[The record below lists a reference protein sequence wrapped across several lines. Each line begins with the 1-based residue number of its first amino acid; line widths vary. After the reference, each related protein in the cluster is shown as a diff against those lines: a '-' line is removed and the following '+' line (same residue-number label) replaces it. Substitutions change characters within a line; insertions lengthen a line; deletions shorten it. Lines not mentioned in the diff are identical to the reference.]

1 LELYYQTDI
10 SRSLHQQDKMAD
22 KEEIINPYKE
32 GESYPCRVYRKLDI
46 NEQLVMFADPAD
58 SQDFCAAVAFSK
70 KHFDFPIVFNEV
82 MESSQFGYELMNLGK
97 YIQVR
102 TNLWPKL
109 AVERNTGQATIFVL
123 QQNNYPDMFRMVD
136 FSSQSVQE
144 KGHVGWTTTGHI
156 SGGELKG
163 TRRKMLDD
171 LALAI
176 KQGKLK
182 IYDKQQI
189 DQLKSFVIVKG
200 RAQARAKKH
209 DDLVMAT
216 AGAWQVAQ
224 VTPDTDFGEFEPE
237 RMRSHREKWRF
248 K

>member
-1 LELYYQTDI
+1 MKNDLINKFDITNHYQT
-10 SRSLHQQDKMAD
+10 
-22 KEEIINPYKE
+22 
-32 GESYPCRVYRKLDI
+32 RVYRQLDV
-46 NEQLVMFADPAD
+46 NEQLVIFADPAD

-70 KHFDFPIVFNEV
+70 KYYDFPIVFNEV
-82 MESSQFGYELMNLGK
+82 MESSQFGHELFNLGK

-102 TNLWPKL
+102 TNNFPKL

-123 QQNNYPDMFRMVD
+123 QTLNYPDMFRMVD
-136 FSSQSVQE
+136 FTAITPHE
-144 KGHVGWTTTGHI
+144 GGDIGWITTGHL
-156 SGGELKG
+156 SGGELQG

-176 KQGKLK
+176 KQGRLI
-182 IYDKQQI
+182 IYDQEQLK
-189 DQLKSFVIVKG
+189 QLKSFVIVKG
-200 RAQARAKKH
+200 RAQAAQNKH

-224 VTPDTDFGEFEPE
+224 LTPDNDFGDYSPE
-237 RMRSHREKWRF
+237 ALKEHREKWRF

>member
-1 LELYYQTDI
+1 MKND
-10 SRSLHQQDKMAD
+10 
-22 KEEIINPYKE
+22 IINTFE
-32 GESYPCRVYRKLDI
+32 LGDHHQTRVYRNLDV

-70 KHFDFPIVFNEV
+70 KYFDYPIVFNEV
-82 MESSQFGYELMNLGK
+82 MESSQFGHELYNLGK

-102 TNLWPKL
+102 TNYFPKL

-123 QQNNYPDMFRMVD
+123 QQLNYPDMFRMVD
-136 FSSQSVQE
+136 FTSIAPHE
-144 KGHVGWTTTGHI
+144 GGDIGWMTTGHI
-156 SGGELKG
+156 SGGELQG

-176 KQGKLK
+176 KQERVKM
-182 IYDKQQI
+182 YDQEQI
-189 DQLKSFVIVKG
+189 KQLKSFVIVKG
-200 RAQARAKKH
+200 RAQAAQNKH
-209 DDLVMAT
+209 DDLVMAS

-224 VTPDTDFGEFEPE
+224 LTPDMDFGDYSPE
-237 RMRSHREKWRF
+237 ALKEHREKWRF